1 MIEIMEIITLPWHS
15 LPPFRVCKDR
25 PCSVNGNTLSS
36 PNLSLTQ
43 ANCQSTSVTCKCF
56 YVVSCLVARFAI
68 VPKKQIIQGSNNFW
82 KVHCCGKK
90 SWETIFLN
98 KMFEWKNIAFFLEKS
113 CLSAVPKKKIRP
125 LIKPWLMNIFYT
137 NFQGTGPWEGPI
149 HFSMFFSGFIIYNN
163 CSKFFQSWSWSQEK
177 KGRPLPKAIAKF
189 KAQAFPK
196 RIRPLIKPWL
206 MNIFYTNFQGTGPW
220 EGPIHFSMFVLR
232 VHNL

>member
-1 MIEIMEIITLPWHS
+1 MLLGASRTCFRWFWSGCSGTRIDTISRWKLLFTLTISYNWSILESMVEIMETITLPWHS

-56 YVVSCLVARFAI
+56 YVVSWLVARFAI
-68 VPKKQIIQGSNNFW
+68 VPKKQIIQGSNNLW

-90 SWETIFLN
+90 SRETLFLN

-113 CLSAVPKKKIRP
+113 CLSAVPKKIRS
-125 LIKPWLMNIFYT
+125 LIKPWLKNSFST

-149 HFSMFFSGFIIYNN
+149 HFSMFF
-163 CSKFFQSWSWSQEK
+163 
-177 KGRPLPKAIAKF
+177 
-189 KAQAFPK
+189 
-196 RIRPLIKPWL
+196 
-206 MNIFYTNFQGTGPW
+206 
-220 EGPIHFSMFVLR
+220 LR
-232 VHNL
+232 VHNF

>member
-1 MIEIMEIITLPWHS
+1 MLLGASRTCFRWFWSGCSGTRIDTISRWKLLFTLTISYNWSILESMVEIMETITLPWHS

-56 YVVSCLVARFAI
+56 YVVSWLVARFAI
-68 VPKKQIIQGSNNFW
+68 VPKKQIIQGSDNFW

-113 CLSAVPKKKIRP
+113 CLSAVPKKKSDRLLNP
-125 LIKPWLMNIFYT
+125 D
-137 NFQGTGPWEGPI
+137 
-149 HFSMFFSGFIIYNN
+149 
-163 CSKFFQSWSWSQEK
+163 
-177 KGRPLPKAIAKF
+177 
-189 KAQAFPK
+189 
-196 RIRPLIKPWL
+196 
-206 MNIFYTNFQGTGPW
+206 
-220 EGPIHFSMFVLR
+220 
-232 VHNL
+232 